1 MTRAERAGV
10 ETTAHTYTR
19 LLSHLRV
26 EGRMEE
32 AGALQRE
39 MARRGIEPN
48 EYTDRVLKRTATE
61 LSRHRISVLGRLL
74 AAGETAKAWELF
86 DGLLERG
93 HADEHALTTMLKAC
107 PSSQEQ
113 RALVSRAEQAGL
125 VPDTF
130 TFNLLLGKL
139 YVEGRTEEAE
149 ALHRDMVQRGVQ
161 PDEYTAKLLGEEP
174 EEVLNKQHTVQ
185 LGRLLKAGE
194 KAKAWELFDGLLER
208 GHADEYHLTTM
219 LKACRSSEEQQM
231 LVQRAKDAGVAT
243 ALPTYNLL
251 LGQLRYEGRSEEV
264 EALQRDMAQRGIEP
278 NESTAKT
285 VTRAAELHG
294 KMRTAELVRLLE
306 AGETAKAWELFD
318 GLLGRGHANEHHLTV
333 MLKTGLSMDEQRA
346 LVQRAEEADVATG
359 VSTYTLLLS
368 SARVQGRM
376 EEAAALQRVMAR
388 RGIEPNDYTAK
399 VMARSSEVLAKQ
411 RTSELGRLLKAG
423 ETSRAWELFDSL
435 LERGRAGEYHLT
447 TMLKAC
453 HDCEQMV
460 ELVTRAEQA
469 GVRTAAPTFTLL
481 LANAQF
487 EGRTKD
493 MAALQREMARRG
505 IEPDSFT
512 ADVLSRTPEVLSRQR
527 TAKLVRL
534 LRAGERSRAWALFDG
549 LLERGH
555 ADAIQYNVMMAACST
570 AAEKR
575 FLEQRSTKN
584 KLLRTRRKQR
594 KK

>member
-1 MTRAERAGV
+1 
-10 ETTAHTYTR
+10 
-19 LLSHLRV
+19 
-26 EGRMEE
+26 
-32 AGALQRE
+32 
-39 MARRGIEPN
+39 
-48 EYTDRVLKRTATE
+48 
-61 LSRHRISVLGRLL
+61 
-74 AAGETAKAWELF
+74 
-86 DGLLERG
+86 
-93 HADEHALTTMLKAC
+93 
-107 PSSQEQ
+107 
-113 RALVSRAEQAGL
+113 
-125 VPDTF
+125 
-130 TFNLLLGKL
+130 
-139 YVEGRTEEAE
+139 
-149 ALHRDMVQRGVQ
+149 
-161 PDEYTAKLLGEEP
+161 
-174 EEVLNKQHTVQ
+174 
-185 LGRLLKAGE
+185 
-194 KAKAWELFDGLLER
+194 
-208 GHADEYHLTTM
+208 
-219 LKACRSSEEQQM
+219 M
-231 LVQRAKDAGVAT
+231 LVQRAKEAGVAT
-243 ALPTYNLL
+243 TLPTYNLL
-251 LGQLRYEGRSEEV
+251 LGQLRYEGRSEEA

-285 VTRAAELHG
+285 MSRAAELHG

-346 LVQRAEEADVATG
+346 LVQRAEEADVAMG

-368 SARVQGRM
+368 SARVEGRM
-376 EEAAALQRVMAR
+376 EEAEALQQVMAR

-411 RTSELGRLLKAG
+411 RTSELGRLLREG

-481 LANAQF
+481 LSNALF

-527 TAKLVRL
+527 TAKLVQL
-534 LRAGERSRAWALFDG
+534 LKAGERSRAWALFDG

-555 ADAIQYNVMMAACST
+555 ADAIQYNVMMAACTT
-570 AAEKR
+570 AAEKQ

-584 KLLRTRRKQR
+584 KLVRTRRKQR